1 MSNPNK
7 VFNFFKILRNLVKC
21 VNLWSVNLWETTVCE
36 RIKIKKC
43 STAYFLKLVSPGET
57 QWDYPKL
64 MPVVEIKSSSV
75 LALI

>member
-1 MSNPNK
+1 MLKMN
-7 VFNFFKILRNLVKC
+7 
-21 VNLWSVNLWETTVCE
+21 VCE

-64 MPVVEIKSSSV
+64 MPVVEIESSSV
-75 LALI
+75 LALRS